1 MCTIQRWKRI
11 WIYRNF
17 GINIF
22 GRICKLN
29 WKVKKFN
36 RLYYNRCFISYK
48 IVHKR
53 NTIKLYFHRYGKCYV
68 EKLTSSLFLFFFL
81 FTFVRLIYS
90 WNRCRS
96 LFSNRKSVHGTVTLL
111 ENLHLILKKT
121 SREYIESEVLPMLY
135 TSFENSTTQ
144 VQVRR

>member
-1 MCTIQRWKRI
+1 MIQRWKRI

-36 RLYYNRCFISYK
+36 RLYYNRYFISCK

-53 NTIKLYFHRYGKCYV
+53 NTIKLYFHRYGKCYRKINSFSYLYSYIV
-68 EKLTSSLFLFFFL
+68 Q
-81 FTFVRLIYS
+81 LIYS
-90 WNRCRS
+90 RRS

-144 VQVRR
+144 VQVRRYGNN